1 MLLAASTLRKL
12 GGYIQVK
19 LGNGVMSYLLGDILL
34 INIRYDMKCGINA
47 RELSIYGELSIF
59 C

>member
-12 GGYIQVK
+12 EGYIQVK
-19 LGNGVMSYLLGDILL
+19 LGKRVMSYVLGDILL
-34 INIRYDMKCGINA
+34 INIRYNMKCGINA

>member
-12 GGYIQVK
+12 EGYIQVK
-19 LGNGVMSYLLGDILL
+19 LGKGVMSYVLGDIVL
-34 INIRYDMKCGINA
+34 INIRYNMKCGINA